1 MINMSESFK
10 TIVSYTQGKI
20 ELIGLELNK
29 TDNLQA
35 YRSPFHIQV
44 MLVDLITLVECCK
57 SLPIFNHLEYVSKDE
72 VLSTLC
78 FIHDKFHRL
87 ADIYY
92 EHIGEIVYKGESVC
106 VIYELMS
113 DISFETLLY
122 LQTNHEEYV
131 KEWNKL

>member
-1 MINMSESFK
+1 MSESFK
-10 TIVSYTQGKI
+10 TIVNYTQGKI

-35 YRSPFHIQV
+35 YRSPFHVQV
-44 MLVDLITLVECCK
+44 MLVDLIALVECCK

-78 FIHDKFHRL
+78 FIHDSFQRL

>member
-1 MINMSESFK
+1 MINMSESFE
-10 TIVSYTQGKI
+10 TIVNYTQGKI

>member
-1 MINMSESFK
+1 MSESFK

>member
-1 MINMSESFK
+1 MSESFE
-10 TIVSYTQGKI
+10 TIVNYTQGKI
-20 ELIGLELNK
+20 ELIGLELNT

>member
-1 MINMSESFK
+1 MINMSESFE
-10 TIVSYTQGKI
+10 TIVNYTQGKI
-20 ELIGLELNK
+20 ELIGLELNT

>member
-1 MINMSESFK
+1 MSESFE
-10 TIVSYTQGKI
+10 TIVNYTQGKI

>member
-1 MINMSESFK
+1 MSESFE
-10 TIVSYTQGKI
+10 TIVSDTYGKI
-20 ELIGLELNK
+20 ELIERELKRSN
-29 TDNLQA
+29 NLQIH
-35 YRSPFHIQV
+35 RSPFHIKV
-44 MLVDLITLVECCK
+44 ILVDLFTLVECCK

>member
-1 MINMSESFK
+1 MSESFE
-10 TIVSYTQGKI
+10 TIVNYTQGKI

-29 TDNLQA
+29 TDNLHA

>member
-1 MINMSESFK
+1 MSESFK

-35 YRSPFHIQV
+35 YRSPFHVQV